1 MWLVLRAAIL
11 LPLALASAALVLLAI
26 GMRVACL
33 HLLRRRPCL
42 AL

>member
-1 MWLVLRAAIL
+1 MWLVLRTAMR
-11 LPLALASAALVLLAI
+11 LPFALALVALVVLAI

-33 HLLRRRPCL
+33 RLMRSRPCV